1 MGDKAEKAEAE
12 ASDKVET
19 TEEEPPED
27 EEAPG
32 HDETEVPEPVKAL
45 VRFQDV
51 AYYAIAVILLLLSL
65 GALVHTV
72 VDFFIN
78 DEVFAERV
86 TGVVNGVLFVVIGLE
101 LLRTVLAHFENASFQ
116 LKPFLIIGIISVVR
130 HILTVG
136 AELSLQEEH
145 GADLFQRAD
154 VELGINALVVLALV
168 IGLVLVRETE

>member
-1 MGDKAEKAEAE
+1 VAEK
-12 ASDKVET
+12 T
-19 TEEEPPED
+19 D
-27 EEAPG
+27 EETPSDEKAPG
-32 HDETEVPEPVKAL
+32 HETSDVPGPVRAL
-45 VRFQDV
+45 VHVQDL
-51 AYYAIAVILLLLSL
+51 AYYAIAVILLVLAA

-72 VDFFIN
+72 VDFMVH

-86 TGVVNGVLFVVIGLE
+86 TGVVNGVLFVVIVLE

-136 AELSLQEEH
+136 AELSLREDR
-145 GADLFQRAD
+145 GSDLFHRAD